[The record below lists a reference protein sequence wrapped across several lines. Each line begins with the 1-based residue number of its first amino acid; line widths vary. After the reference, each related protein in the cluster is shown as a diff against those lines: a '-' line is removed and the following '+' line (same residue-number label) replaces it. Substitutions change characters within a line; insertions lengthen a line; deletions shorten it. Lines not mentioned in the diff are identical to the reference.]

1 MSDKRQQLLDTA
13 YRLFNRHGFHATG
26 IDLIWREAG
35 STKRTLY
42 RHFPTKDALIE
53 AVLTARDREFFAL
66 LEARVSPCTTRS
78 ARLQAL
84 LDGLAEWFGRDDFYG
99 CNFINAS
106 AEFGDP
112 RHPVR
117 RLVAAHKRALQQR
130 VGEWLGIDEP
140 LATRLCLL
148 LEGAIVMAHSYQQPG
163 ALEEVGRLAHEWLS
177 TVDPKRSHVR
187 ETKSVATITS
197 KPRQP
202 FEP

>member
-26 IDLIWREAG
+26 IDRIWREAG

-66 LEARVSPCTTRS
+66 IEDRIRPCTTQSER
-78 ARLQAL
+78 AKAL
-84 LDGLAEWFGRDDFYG
+84 FDGFAEWFGRNDFYG

-117 RLVAAHKRALQQR
+117 RLVATHKHELQR
-130 VGEWLGIDEP
+130 LIGEWLGIDAA
-140 LATRLCLL
+140 LATRICLL
-148 LEGAIVMAHSYQQPG
+148 LEGAIVMAHSYQQPT
-163 ALEEVGRLAHEWLS
+163 ALEEARRLSLGWLEEHE
-177 TVDPKRSHVR
+177 R
-187 ETKSVATITS
+187 ELLAG
-197 KPRQP
+197 
-202 FEP
+202 